1 MNSSKE
7 LEIGFPEM
15 RYDITM
21 PFFEGKVKLDGV
33 ALKPTKISSM
43 IFADNPQLREGD
55 FGLCDL
61 NLGYLLPAIDA
72 GWQLIGLP
80 FFSKR
85 KSVYP
90 FIFCRV
96 DSGIDSPK
104 GETPVS
110 QIRRADTQVNSS
122 SRSAL

>member
-1 MNSSKE
+1 
-7 LEIGFPEM
+7 
-15 RYDITM
+15 
-21 PFFEGKVKLDGV
+21 
-33 ALKPTKISSM
+33 M